1 MKQRHTPLG
10 LIAVVAL
17 LPACRAATPQPSVS
31 AVPVYEEPLHR
42 PVFQNRFVR
51 VLDVVIPA
59 GVATGYHTH
68 AVRIVGTV
76 IQDARSWTQIQGAA
90 PDEALPPRDAG
101 AVLENWTAELPYT
114 HRVANIDKAPI
125 HYIVGEWL
133 ASPGID
139 AAPLPETS
147 SRKLVREGTIA
158 RIYRVLL
165 APGESTE
172 LHAHAAPGL
181 TIQVTSGSVD
191 DTGTTPAATGGKGAG
206 AWRWRDAGH
215 THVLR
220 NGGAERALVIEI
232 DWK

>member
-10 LIAVVAL
+10 LIAVAAL

-90 PDEALPPRDAG
+90 
-101 AVLENWTAELPYT
+101 V
-114 HRVANIDKAPI
+114 
-125 HYIVGEWL
+125 
-133 ASPGID
+133 S
-139 AAPLPETS
+139 
-147 SRKLVREGTIA
+147 
-158 RIYRVLL
+158 
-165 APGESTE
+165 
-172 LHAHAAPGL
+172 
-181 TIQVTSGSVD
+181 
-191 DTGTTPAATGGKGAG
+191 
-206 AWRWRDAGH
+206 
-215 THVLR
+215 
-220 NGGAERALVIEI
+220 
-232 DWK
+232 